1 MVSWVVYIAIG
12 LIIGGA
18 AGFFLGRLDDFSQKE
33 KQAMQDKLDQAQKE
47 MANYKHEVTEH
58 FVATAGLV
66 NNLTESYQAVHEH
79 LAKGA
84 KSLCDHQVAVNRLE
98 VTRPVVIDSYNAA
111 VPSAQE
117 STGPETTV
125 KSEVKIEKP
134 SEEGVA
140 LQEDV
145 ATEAKLVAET
155 HLNESAAEA
164 AAQQGEQGEEQGV
177 KPAEA
182 HTGSNSAANA
192 ERVNQDTT
200 SKTTT
205 PTTTTAA
212 ADDKTVISDE
222 NDLTMASRMVH

>member
-84 KSLCDHQVAVNRLE
+84 KTLCDHQVAVNRLE

-111 VPSAQE
+111 AQGAQE
-117 STGPETTV
+117 STDPKTV
-125 KSEVKIEKP
+125 VKTGKP

-145 ATEAKLVAET
+145 ATDVKPVAET
-155 HLNESAAEA
+155 HLHESTAEA
-164 AAQQGEQGEEQGV
+164 AAQQGEQGL
-177 KPAEA
+177 KPAES
-182 HTGSNSAANA
+182 HSGRNSAANA
-192 ERVNQDTT
+192 ERVNHDTT
-200 SKTTT
+200 SN
-205 PTTTTAA
+205 TTTTTTTSA